1 MADLRVA
8 SRYVK
13 SLLGLAVERDALEKV
28 HMDMI
33 LFSKVCDENRAFTLM
48 LRNPIIKHDKK
59 RDILEEIFKGKVH
72 NLTFAIFDIITRKNR
87 EPLLPAIAKEF
98 HVAYN
103 NYKEIGGATVTT
115 AVPLDKKLREEIEQI
130 VKKLS
135 DKKQVEIEEKIDPE
149 MIGGF
154 VLNVGDRQVD
164 ASIKNK
170 LKALKLKFSQNP
182 YIKEFDYNES
192 FEN

>member
-1 MADLRVA
+1 MADSRVA

-13 SLLGLAVERDALEKV
+13 SLLGLAVEKNALDKV
-28 HMDMI
+28 HQDM
-33 LFSKVCDENRAFTLM
+33 LMFSKICDENRSFLLM

-59 RDILEEIFKGKVH
+59 RDILEAIFKGKV
-72 NLTFAIFDIITRKNR
+72 NQLTMAIFDIITRKNR
-87 EPLLPAIAKEF
+87 EPLLPVIAKEF
-98 HVAYN
+98 HAAYN
-103 NYKEIGGATVTT
+103 QYNGVGEASITT
-115 AVPLDKKLREEIEQI
+115 AIPMDSKLRAEIEQI

-135 DKKQVEIEEKIDPE
+135 EKKQVEITEKVDAE

-170 LKALKLKFSQNP
+170 LKALKVQFSQNP
-182 YIKEFDYNES
+182 YIKEF
-192 FEN
+192 

>member
-1 MADLRVA
+1 MAETRVA

-13 SLLGLAVERDALEKV
+13 SLLGLAIEQNAVDAV
-28 HMDMI
+28 HNDM
-33 LFSKVCDENRAFTLM
+33 LTFSKVVKDSREFALM

-59 RDILEEIFKGKVH
+59 REILEKIFKGRVNK
-72 NLTFAIFDIITRKNR
+72 LTLAIFDIITCKNR
-87 EPLLPAIAKEF
+87 EPLLPAIAEEF
-98 HVAYN
+98 HHAYN
-103 NYKEIGGATVTT
+103 VYKNIGEATVTT
-115 AVPLDKKLREEIEQI
+115 AIPLDAALRAEIEKI

-135 DKKQVEIEEKIDPE
+135 DKKEVEIKEKVDAD

-170 LKALKLKFSQNP
+170 LKALKVKFSENP
-182 YIKEFDYNES
+182 YIKEF
-192 FEN
+192 